1 MQFRE
6 RVTACLKA
14 LATGDAIGKQT
25 ETLSRAAVRQW
36 YPGGVAG
43 FHGRPGEVIPRYD
56 GERYEWRVGET
67 TDDTEQTLAV
77 ARRLLREGS
86 ARHTVD
92 RLQFAPPRP
101 WPPQSRRRSTAV
113 RSPRLWR
120 WP

>member
-6 RVTACLKA
+6 REIACFKA

-25 ETLSRAAVRQW
+25 ETLSRAGVRQW
-36 YPGGVAG
+36 YPGVSPDSTAG
-43 FHGRPGEVIPRYD
+43 PEKSSRYS
-56 GERYEWRVGET
+56 GKRYEWRIGET